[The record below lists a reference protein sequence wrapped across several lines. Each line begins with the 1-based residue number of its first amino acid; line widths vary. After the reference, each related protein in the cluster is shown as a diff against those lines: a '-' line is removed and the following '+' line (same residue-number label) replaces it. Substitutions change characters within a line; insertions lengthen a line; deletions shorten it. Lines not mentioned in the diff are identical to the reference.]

1 MAHMQKLFV
10 WNTRVGPFYIA
21 AIGGRFHPVYD
32 DESLGS
38 YARPEQAAED
48 LAGGHTFSNR
58 AGVDTA
64 DLGIPAE
71 LSEWQRV
78 R

>member
-1 MAHMQKLFV
+1 MAHMRKLFV

-21 AIGGRFHPVYD
+21 EIKGRFHPVYD

-38 YARPEQAAED
+38 YARPELAAKD

-64 DLGIPAE
+64 DLEIPAD
-71 LSEWQRV
+71 LNEWQRV